1 MSDSQNRINLLN
13 QKLELLLQKQ
23 EHFAKEL
30 MVLYKE
36 IEELKK
42 TGFKDEKSTV
52 EKTTEAKQREPLPS
66 APQQKE
72 DEPKDVVKE
81 TFQEPIEP
89 PKTKF
94 TKQTPK
100 IHLPKTKSNWEKFIG
115 ENLINKIGIIITVL
129 GVAIGA
135 KYSIENDLI
144 SPLTRIILGYLTGL
158 GLLGFGIKLK
168 AKYENYSAVLVSG
181 ALAILYFITFA
192 AYSFYGLFP
201 QMVAFALM
209 LIFTIFGVVA
219 AINYNKQIIAH
230 IGLVGAYAIPYLLS
244 NDSGNALIL
253 FAYMIIIN
261 IGVLVIAYKKYWKP
275 LHYSS
280 FIFTW
285 LIYAS
290 WISFSY
296 SKEEHFQ
303 LALITL
309 FAFFVIFYV
318 TLLVYKLKVSEEFK
332 KSDIV
337 LILFNSSIFYAFG
350 YGILSFHETGKQLLG
365 VFTLLNAVLHFIVSV
380 IIYKKKLADRNLFY
394 LISGLVLIF
403 ITIAIPVQ
411 LNGNWVTLLWAT
423 EAALLYW
430 LGKHKKIAIYE
441 YMSYPLMVLA
451 LFSLL
456 HDWNLAYANYG
467 HNEDSL
473 RPILNSTFLTSLLFI
488 VAFGIINWVNKKAEE
503 TQESYNRNTIGKVM
517 TIAIPGILIF
527 VLFSAFYLEIESYWQ
542 TKYYASELVINGADS
557 YNLPVYNYDLKEIG
571 QVWLLNYT
579 LMFIAALAFIN
590 VNKFKNRILG
600 IVTLAFGLVGLL
612 LFLTSGLYVM
622 SELRESHIDQVLT
635 KNYETSAFNISI
647 RYVAMVFLAVM
658 LYAVHKLIRRPFMK
672 IDFAIPFEIILHT
685 TILWVVSSELLNI
698 MDLMGSNESYKLG
711 LSILWGLYAL
721 LLIILGIWKNKKY
734 LRVAAIVLFGVT
746 LIKLFFYDIAS
757 LNTISKTIVF
767 VSLGILLL
775 IISFLYN
782 KYKHRISDESED

>member
-1 MSDSQNRINLLN
+1 MSEPQKRIDHLN

-42 TGFKDEKSTV
+42 TDFEIGISV
-52 EKTTEAKQREPLPS
+52 EQDTTEAKQLEPLPS

-72 DEPKDVVKE
+72 EEPKHLVKE
-81 TFQEPIEP
+81 TFKKPIES
-89 PKTKF
+89 PKPELTKRA
-94 TKQTPK
+94 PK
-100 IHLPKTKSNWEKFIG
+100 EHLPKTKSNWEKFIG
-115 ENLINKIGIIITVL
+115 ENLINKIGIIITIL

-201 QMVAFALM
+201 QIVAFVLM

-244 NDSGNALIL
+244 NETGNAIIL
-253 FAYMIIIN
+253 FTYMTIIN

-280 FIFTW
+280 FVFTW
-285 LIYAS
+285 MIYAS
-290 WISFSY
+290 WMSFSY

-309 FAFFVIFYV
+309 FTFFVIFYI
-318 TLLVYKLKVSEEFK
+318 TLLIYKLKVSEEFK

-350 YGILSFHETGKQLLG
+350 YGILSFHETGAQLLG

-411 LNGNWVTLLWAT
+411 LNGNWVTLLWSI

-430 LGKHKKIAIYE
+430 LGKHKKISIYE
-441 YMSYPLMVLA
+441 NMSYPLMVLA

-456 HDWNLAYANYG
+456 HDWNLAYSNYY
-467 HNEDSL
+467 HHEDSL

-488 VAFGIINWVNKKAEE
+488 VAFGIINWINKKAEE
-503 TQESYNRNTIGKVM
+503 TQESNIKNTIGKIM

-542 TKYYASELVINGADS
+542 TTYYASELEITGTDS
-557 YNLPVYNYDLKEIG
+557 YNLPVYNDDLKDLG

-590 VNKFKNRILG
+590 INKFKNRILG
-600 IVTLAFGLVGLL
+600 IVTLPFGLLGLL
-612 LFLTSGLYVM
+612 LFLTAGLYVL

-635 KNYETSAFNISI
+635 KNFETSAFNITI
-647 RYVAMVFLAVM
+647 RYVAMAFLALM
-658 LYAVHKLIRRPFMK
+658 LYAIHKLIRRPFMK
-672 IDFAIPFEIILHT
+672 INFAIPFEIILHT

-746 LIKLFFYDIAS
+746 LLKLFFYDIAS